1 MDPLESIGHLS
12 RMNFR
17 AFSTELEKH
26 TASYGVSSAQWW
38 LLRVLWEE
46 EDITQR
52 ELCDKV
58 RVREATMVKAVD
70 GLVAAGLAK
79 RHRTNSDRRKWKI
92 RLTQK
97 AKLLKE
103 KLLPM
108 AARVNENASRGISQK
123 DIETTRRVLAHAFAN
138 LTGDTKSSQ

>member
-1 MDPLESIGHLS
+1 MPRKQKIPNGSSATTVLDPLESIGHLS

-17 AFSTELEKH
+17 AFSTELEKY
-26 TASYGVSSAQWW
+26 TAPYGVSSAQWW

-46 EDITQR
+46 QDITQR

-58 RVREATMVKAVD
+58 RVKEATMVKAVD

-79 RHRTNSDRRKWKI
+79 RLRSTSDRRKWKI
-92 RLTQK
+92 RLTDK
-97 AKLLKE
+97 AKKLKE

-108 AARVNENASRGISQK
+108 TA
-123 DIETTRRVLAHAFAN
+123 T
-138 LTGDTKSSQ
+138 